1 MGIFID
7 LVGASGATYRFRAW
21 REGDQ
26 APMAGN
32 FAVVVKAGRTVE
44 LLMLGVTIDLS
55 KAQTHAAAAG
65 LAGKPL
71 FVRLNVAR
79 ATRRQEHDDIV
90 ANYAP
95 PQIFETGSGDAT

>member
-7 LVGASGATYRFRAW
+7 LLGASGASYRFRAW
-21 REGDQ
+21 PDGEQ

-32 FAVVVKAGRTVE
+32 FAVVVMTGRTVE
-44 LLMLGVTIDLS
+44 LLMLGVTTDLS
-55 KAQTHAAAAG
+55 KAPTHAAAAG
-65 LAGKPL
+65 LAGKSL

-95 PQIFETGSGDAT
+95 PQVFETGSEGST